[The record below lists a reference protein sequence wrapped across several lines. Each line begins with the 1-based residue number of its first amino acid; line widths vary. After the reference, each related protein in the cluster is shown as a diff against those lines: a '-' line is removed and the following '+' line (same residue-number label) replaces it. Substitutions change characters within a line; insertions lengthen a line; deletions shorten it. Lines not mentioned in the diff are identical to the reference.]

1 MKLTLQSINQDPFF
15 FDNEE
20 LQTIADNA
28 AIRQGLAMH
37 KENRV
42 FEMDND
48 NEGLWAMVEDED
60 ISSTPLDIEIRV
72 TGEKE
77 LSFSCECPESEEETP
92 CSHMVAV
99 LYTYADRHGETNEL
113 LTATDSAIKAR
124 MKRGRS
130 EVQVESLNGNAWFG
144 DWRASSVTST
154 THFP

>member
-1 MKLTLQSINQDPFF
+1 MKLTLHSISQDPLF
-15 FDNEE
+15 FDGEE
-20 LQTIADNA
+20 LRTIADEA
-28 AIRQGLAMH
+28 AVCQGLAIH

-42 FEMDND
+42 FDMDHD
-48 NEGLWAMVEDED
+48 REGLWAMVEDED

-77 LSFSCECPESEEETP
+77 LSFSCECPGSEDGTP
-92 CSHMVAV
+92 CPHMVAV
-99 LYTYADRHGETNEL
+99 LYAYADRHGETNEL

-130 EVQVESLNGNAWFG
+130 EVKVDSLNGGAWFG

-154 THFP
+154 NR